1 MCAKRWRYCG
11 LLLLFKFFFGLT
23 RAANAEDDYWNC
35 EIRDQAMRCSS
46 AHPLLANTPYEGLEH
61 KLTLALHLSK
71 SAETCSIRT
80 FDSTVAGALDPPH
93 ITKIEMLIG
102 YTCDIQPDL
111 TKSTYRVK
119 ESGTEKW
126 NLNCTLKEFKFY
138 ASGFDTYNGG
148 RFL

>member
-1 MCAKRWRYCG
+1 MK
-11 LLLLFKFFFGLT
+11 
-23 RAANAEDDYWNC
+23 DWN
-35 EIRDQAMRCSS
+35 I
-46 AHPLLANTPYEGLEH
+46 N
-61 KLTLALHLSK
+61 LHLR
-71 SAETCSIRT
+71 SICPNPLKRAVYVT

-148 RFL
+148 RFVRWDTQGTARTERPIPWRPIAAGGALIKSVFDQICQ